1 MIFASGGLAGRTED
15 RRMKIVGQV
24 FSLGEDFMGVAEE
37 RGMGEMPKVAD
48 PGFGWSGRL
57 LQKGRGQGGQTPR
70 EIRKT
75 VVL

>member
-1 MIFASGGLAGRTED
+1 MIFSSGALAGRTED
-15 RRMKIVGQV
+15 RRTKAVRQV
-24 FSLGEDFMGVAEE
+24 FSLGKDFMGVAEE

-48 PGFGWSGRL
+48 PGFGGSGRL
-57 LQKGRGQGGQTPR
+57 FQKGRGQGGQTPR